1 MIYNF
6 SCQGFERTDRPL
18 ELNIAIQIISDLLQ
32 AQGKVLV
39 VWVTQLSSTQ
49 LSSGD
54 SSVAI
59 SVLLNPV
66 VDETIKTQTVSSQC
80 EPAQITLTIKG
91 QSLFVDTYSFNKITP
106 TSRI

>member
-1 MIYNF
+1 MIHNF
-6 SCQGFERTDRPL
+6 SCKRVERTDRPS
-18 ELNIAIQIISDLLQ
+18 ELNIAIYIVSDLLQ
-32 AQGKVLV
+32 TLGKFLV

-59 SVLLNPV
+59 SVLLNPL
-66 VDETIKTQTVSSQC
+66 VDETTKAQTVSSQC